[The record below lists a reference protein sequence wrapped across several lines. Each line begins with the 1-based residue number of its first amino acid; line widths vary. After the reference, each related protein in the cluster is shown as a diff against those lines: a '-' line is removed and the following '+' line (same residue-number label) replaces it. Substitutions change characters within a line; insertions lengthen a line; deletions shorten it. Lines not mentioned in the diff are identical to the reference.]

1 MVIVSFA
8 DKKTERVFQRQRSRK
23 LPANIQ
29 KRARDKLL
37 VLDNATCERDLR
49 PLPGLR
55 REPSGEDWPG
65 PWRLR
70 IDERWSLCFDWQDG
84 SARAVQIVARP
95 R

>member
-1 MVIVSFA
+1 MVITSFG
-8 DKKTERVFQRQRSRK
+8 DEKTERIFQRRRSRE

-49 PLPGLR
+49 PLPGFR
-55 REPSGEDWPG
+55 HEPSGGDWPG
-65 PWRLR
+65 SWRLR
-70 IDERWSLCFDWQDG
+70 INERWSLCFDWQGG
-84 SARAVQIVARP
+84 SARSVQIVARP